1 MPRLR
6 QSAAAP
12 WHAEEVDGPP
22 LAVIVA
28 LVMGIAV
35 PVLLFV
41 AVRRLMASDRSSG
54 GSGVGN
60 AMAEINEMLQPQ
72 QPSVEMF
79 QKDVERDHDD
89 DREPK

>member
-1 MPRLR
+1 
-6 QSAAAP
+6 
-12 WHAEEVDGPP
+12 
-22 LAVIVA
+22 
-28 LVMGIAV
+28 MGIAV
-35 PVLLFV
+35 PVLLV
-41 AVRRLMASDRSSG
+41 MLARRIWSEDRRGG

-79 QKDVERDHDD
+79 QKDVEREEDD